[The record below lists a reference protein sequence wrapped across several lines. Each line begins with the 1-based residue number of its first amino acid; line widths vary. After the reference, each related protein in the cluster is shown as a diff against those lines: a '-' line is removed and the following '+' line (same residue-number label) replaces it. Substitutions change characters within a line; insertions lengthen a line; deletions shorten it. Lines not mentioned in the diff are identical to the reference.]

1 MTRLG
6 WFSLLAVLAF
16 VPLPR
21 NRNDDVFLQANPQGT
36 DQIDASCAD
45 EKNFSKCFHLLRMAH
60 GATSD
65 HFIYS
70 ENTYEG
76 PDSATIYSRI
86 VHYASHDR
94 AAKEFQDKVKSA
106 VKVLDKARAPNDEGQ
121 DDELAVLVLD
131 DKPERGDSIVV
142 AVSGKDFL
150 TTQSKSSQDVLII
163 ANQMKQHVMS
173 EAAEGQYKAPR

>member
-1 MTRLG
+1 MVRFG
-6 WFSLLAVLAF
+6 WFSLFAVLAL
-16 VPLPR
+16 VPSPR
-21 NRNDDVFLQANPQGT
+21 NWNDDAFLQANPQGN
-36 DQIDASCAD
+36 DQIDPSCA
-45 EKNFSKCFHLLRMAH
+45 EERNFSRCFKLLRMAN

-65 HFIYS
+65 NFVYS
-70 ENTYEG
+70 ENTYKG
-76 PDSATIYSRI
+76 PDGAKVYSRK
-86 VHYASHDR
+86 VHYASHER

-131 DKPERGDSIVV
+131 DKPERGESIVV

-163 ANQMKQHVMS
+163 ANQMKQHVKT
-173 EAAEGQYKAPR
+173 Q